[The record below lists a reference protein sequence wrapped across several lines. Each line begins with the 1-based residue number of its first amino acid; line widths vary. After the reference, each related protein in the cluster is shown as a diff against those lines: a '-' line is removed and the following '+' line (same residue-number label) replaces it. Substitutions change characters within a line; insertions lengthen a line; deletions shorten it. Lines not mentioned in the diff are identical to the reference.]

1 MKPRKENRKRLRAV
15 NKRAE
20 NFKDFLCVAPA
31 LVILGIFV
39 YFPVV
44 NLFRISF
51 TNWNL
56 INDNYKYIGW
66 KNYRWLFQGSGLLQ
80 WLDSLRITFAYT
92 IGEILLTLIGGMLLA
107 ALFNKASRGFAFMRS
122 VIFMPKYIA
131 ISTSAIVFTWILNK
145 DYGILNYIVQLLGM
159 SKVDW
164 LNSQSTALESILLLT
179 GWRVMGYG
187 MIIYLSAMRGI
198 STDYYEAAAL
208 DGANAFQKFRYIT
221 VPLLSPTTL
230 FLFVTTFISS
240 MKVFQSIDVMTGG
253 GPYES
258 TNVMVYWIYRLGFV
272 DFRVDR
278 ASAVSVVFFFILLAL
293 TALTMKFSNKSVHYD
308 S

>member
-107 ALFNKASRGFAFMRS
+107 ALFNKASRSFAFMRS

-164 LNSQSTALESILLLT
+164 LNSQSTALGSILLLT